1 MLEYFRM
8 NKVQYIVSGAGSK
21 SNQYN
26 KKKHQD
32 FNPAFKEILS
42 ENQFAKVS
50 EGYFE
55 IEYTGDSVRVNAS
68 LYEDKPPKQLIKKD
82 FGAK

>member
-1 MLEYFRM
+1 MK
-8 NKVQYIVSGAGSK
+8 KVQYIVSGAGSK

-32 FNPAFKEILS
+32 FNPAFKEMLS
-42 ENQFAKVS
+42 ENQFAKVN

-55 IEYTGDSVRVNAS
+55 IDYGGDNVSIKAVVYEVTPVEYR
-68 LYEDKPPKQLIKKD
+68 L
-82 FGAK
+82 AK